1 MVTKE
6 SLENYLLIPAAIRRI
21 DRKITYYQNHPLQTT
36 YGSVK
41 GSMPNFPYA
50 ECHFAVGVADAK
62 DENARNIKV
71 QQLMID
77 LLRNKKKYEDM
88 KLEIELFIESIT
100 DLELKEMFNMRYI
113 DLIKTEDIAKHFGYE
128 RTLINKKIVNYLEK
142 QKVSHNSH
150 N

>member
-88 KLEIELFIESIT
+88 KLEIELFIESID
-100 DLELKEMFNMRYI
+100 DLEMKEIFNMKYI
-113 DLIKTEDIAKHFGYE
+113 DLVGEVEIAKKFGYE
-128 RTLINKKIVNYLEK
+128 RSTINKKCSNYLERLK
-142 QKVSHNSH
+142 LSHNSQH
-150 N
+150 